1 MRYSN
6 FIEFI
11 DAAHDELL
19 TYGQVVDAGTYQGVP
34 TKGKPDLQTME
45 VLNFAGQVHLP
56 TAKRAVDTLRMEIN
70 PDLPW
75 ADDHFEERV
84 SRVPSNP
91 GEQYKNWRWWDP
103 NLDEWTAFSHWDK
116 RTETFRF
123 DHTYQERI
131 WPKHA
136 ATRPLAQP
144 YPGRTERAKRHD
156 EDPLHGI
163 RYEYGDLDDVVAL
176 LRREPFTRQAYL
188 PIWFPEDTGVV
199 FGGRAPCTLGYH
211 FMRRENRLHMWYDI
225 RSCDFVRHFRNDL
238 YLASRLLLWVLE
250 ELNASEAGTAEM
262 EGPEACQWVNVM
274 PGYLYFCAHSLH
286 YFKGDQH
293 RVTRA

>member
-1 MRYSN
+1 VYR
-6 FIEFI
+6 
-11 DAAHDELL
+11 L
-19 TYGQVVDAGTYQGVP
+19 TPASSTRTG
-34 TKGKPDLQTME
+34 
-45 VLNFAGQVHLP
+45 
-56 TAKRAVDTLRMEIN
+56 
-70 PDLPW
+70 
-75 ADDHFEERV
+75 
-84 SRVPSNP
+84 
-91 GEQYKNWRWWDP
+91 RWWDP

-131 WPKHA
+131 WPKWAGHN
-136 ATRPLAQP
+136 TMRDH
-144 YPGRTERAKRHD
+144 GRAEWAKKA
-156 EDPLHGI
+156 GI

-211 FMRRENRLHMWYDI
+211 FMRRTNRLHMWYDI

-250 ELNASEAGTAEM
+250 QLTVRFHEWKMSDPKTMSLEN
-262 EGPEACQWVNVM
+262 QWTNVM

-286 YFKGDQH
+286 YFKGDEH
-293 RVTRA
+293 HVTRT